1 MPLQHIKLQHIK
13 MAMATLWVLGALLVG
28 VFAQMTSAAGL
39 IVLAA
44 VSLLPPL
51 AMLLLW
57 NDPPQ
62 TMSESIREGRR

>member
-1 MPLQHIKLQHIK
+1 MRLQYIK
-13 MAMATLWVLGALLVG
+13 MAMATLWVVGALLVG
-28 VFAQMTSAAGL
+28 VVAQMTSAAGL

-44 VSLLPPL
+44 VSLLPAL